1 MDPSTWHGLDSGPY
15 HGLPE
20 ETFFLVAVFLI
31 VILPTPRSEV
41 DGESLIAFPT
51 KEEEERAIDEAAIV
65 VFYWQLSQTNE

>member
-1 MDPSTWHGLDSGPY
+1 
-15 HGLPE
+15 
-20 ETFFLVAVFLI
+20 VAVFLI